1 MARFDVYANPSRAE
15 QAHTPYV
22 LDVQNEH
29 LGPLASRVVIPLRT
43 PMSFGPPAR
52 DLNPLVEVDGVTMVL
67 DTASLASV
75 SASLLKRPVARADRH
90 RVDVLTALDTL
101 FGAF

>member
-1 MARFDVYANPSRAE
+1 MARFDVYANPSRSE
-15 QAHTPYV
+15 RAHTPYL

-43 PMSFGPPAR
+43 PTSFGMPAR
-52 DLNPLVEVDGVTMVL
+52 ELNPLIDVDGISLVL

-75 SASLLKRPVARADRH
+75 SASLLHRPVARADRD
-90 RVDVLTALDTL
+90 RIGVLTALDTL